1 MNMPPKIKISKEM
14 IEQAAF
20 EIART
25 EGADKITARKISKQ
39 LHCSTQP
46 VLYHFSS
53 VEEIKKAAYQKADE
67 YHSNYLMNME
77 KDYGDPMLAIGM
89 NYIRFAVEESNLF
102 RFLFQTNEFSGA
114 DMSDL
119 MNLSE
124 LSPIL
129 SVVQQETE
137 TSEEEAKEIF
147 STLFIFAHGYASM
160 FANNSMEYDE
170 KELIGM
176 LNKVLCGAVYAAKEV
191 TDEEDI

>member
-1 MNMPPKIKISKEM
+1 MPPKIKISKEM

-25 EGADKITARKISKQ
+25 EGADKITARKISEQ
-39 LHCSTQP
+39 LNCSTQP

-114 DMSDL
+114 NMSDL
-119 MNLSE
+119 MNSQE
-124 LSPIL
+124 LLPVF
-129 SVVQQETE
+129 SVLQEETE
-137 TSEEEAKEIF
+137 TSEAEAKEIF
-147 STLFIFAHGYASM
+147 STLFIFVHGYASM
-160 FANNSMEYDE
+160 FANNSMDYDE

-191 TDEEDI
+191 TDEEDL

>member
-1 MNMPPKIKISKEM
+1 MPPKIKISKEM

-67 YHSNYLMNME
+67 YHSTYLMNME

-124 LSPIL
+124 LLPVL
-129 SVVQQETE
+129 SVLQQETE
-137 TSEEEAKEIF
+137 TSEAKEIF
-147 STLFIFAHGYASM
+147 STLFIFVHGYASM
-160 FANNSMEYDE
+160 FANNSMDYDE
-170 KELIGM
+170 KELSGM
-176 LNKVLCGAVYAAKEV
+176 LNKVLLGAVYAAKEV